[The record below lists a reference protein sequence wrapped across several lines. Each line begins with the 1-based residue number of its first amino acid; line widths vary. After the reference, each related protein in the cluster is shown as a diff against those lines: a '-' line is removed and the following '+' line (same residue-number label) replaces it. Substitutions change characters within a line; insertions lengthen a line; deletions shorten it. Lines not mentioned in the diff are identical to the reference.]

1 MGVRTSA
8 HARRQRVR
16 LHFVATPA
24 REQGGGIMREGLI
37 LTSFLRQR
45 GARRMEWNSV
55 TIQRIRGP
63 RNGVLHSGTLKR
75 SKTT

>member
-1 MGVRTSA
+1 
-8 HARRQRVR
+8 
-16 LHFVATPA
+16 
-24 REQGGGIMREGLI
+24 MREGLI

-75 SKTT
+75 SILSHLKSNPTCNPRRAPFPRLVTTLSDYLLSRR